1 MVKEHPNIRFGYNGI
16 ETNELL
22 KEEFEDTNGV
32 IRVRFSKRNWQHN
45 GQKKDKSANNDLQ
58 SIHIQLARKS
68 GFLETHKYWII
79 STS

>member
-1 MVKEHPNIRFGYNGI
+1 MVKEHPNIRFGCNGI

-32 IRVRFSKRNWQHN
+32 IRVGFSKRNWQHN

-58 SIHIQLARKS
+58 SIHIKLARKS
-68 GFLETHKYWII
+68 GNVDFSKLINTEL
-79 STS
+79 

>member
-22 KEEFEDTNGV
+22 KEELEDTNGV
-32 IRVRFSKRNWQHN
+32 IEVRFSKRNWQHN

-58 SIHIQLARKS
+58 SMHIKLARKS
-68 GFLETHKYWII
+68 GNVDFSKLINTEL
-79 STS
+79 